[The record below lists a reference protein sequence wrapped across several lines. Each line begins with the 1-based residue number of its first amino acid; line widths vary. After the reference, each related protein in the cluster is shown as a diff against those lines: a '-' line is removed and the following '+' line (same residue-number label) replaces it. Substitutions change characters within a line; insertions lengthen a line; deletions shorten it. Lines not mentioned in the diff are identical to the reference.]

1 MGNQAHRQAQGLTSG
16 RLILVKHGQPVIA
29 PQAPRS
35 QWALSAE
42 GREAAVALA
51 GKLADFRPRALFAS
65 PERKAYDTA
74 QAMGEVLGLS
84 VQRDADL
91 REHRADHNPF
101 ITTPG
106 GIEALIE
113 AALREPDR
121 LVMGEETGAS
131 ARARFAGAMERIAAS
146 GEGTKVVVAHG
157 RIITFWLSARLGFD
171 PVPFWRR
178 LGLGSA
184 AVLSEDGQCFDI
196 LDP

>member
-1 MGNQAHRQAQGLTSG
+1 MGNQTHRAARPG
-16 RLILVKHGQPVIA
+16 RLILVKHGEPVVA
-29 PQAPRS
+29 PYTPRS
-35 QWALSAE
+35 QWALSLE

-51 GKLADFRPRALFAS
+51 RKLATFSPRTLFAS

-84 VQRDADL
+84 VQPDGDL
-91 REHRADHNPF
+91 QEHRADHNPF

-113 AALREPDR
+113 AALRDPDR
-121 LVMGEETGAS
+121 LVMGEETGSS
-131 ARARFAGAMERIAAS
+131 ARARFAAAMNRISAS
-146 GEGTKVVVAHG
+146 GEGAKVVVAHG

-184 AVLSEDGQCFDI
+184 AVLSEDGKSYEIVDA
-196 LDP
+196 